1 MNIAVIGASAGIG
14 MEIIKRAV
22 DREHTVTALS
32 RSRLLLVN
40 SKSVHS
46 IQGNALNK
54 YQLKKTIEKADAVMV
69 TLGADKNIKKTTLFS
84 DFAKVVVDLQKE
96 IKMEVP
102 FIFVTGFGTG
112 DSQDYVT
119 WFLKMFLK
127 YTLKDVYIDKAKME
141 EIIKSSDL
149 NWIFVRPGRLLDE
162 PVTEK
167 YRTESTLF
175 SGINIGGINRSDVA
189 DFMIKQ
195 AEIPS
200 EMKKFVGIT
209 AK

>member
-22 DREHTVTALS
+22 AREHTVTTLS
-32 RSRLLLVN
+32 RSKLLLVN

-54 YQLKKTIEKADAVMV
+54 YLLKKSIEKADAVMG
-69 TLGADKNIKKTTLFS
+69 TLGADKNIKSTTLFS
-84 DFAKVVVDLQKE
+84 DFAKVVVDLQRE
-96 IKMEVP
+96 IKTKVP

-112 DSQDYVT
+112 DSQEYAT

-127 YTLKDVYIDKAKME
+127 YTLKDVYLDKAKME
-141 EIIKSSDL
+141 EIIRSSDL
-149 NWIFVRPGRLLDE
+149 NWIFVRPGLLLDE

-189 DFMIKQ
+189 DFMVKQ
-195 AEIPS
+195 AEHPS